1 MKITKSQLQK
11 IIKEEI
17 LKENEMYGD
26 PSDHGGEA
34 GSREI
39 RVEWDADGEGSPP
52 PSSITIHSDS
62 VKDWNRIAEE
72 ESEES
77 ANQALGDMLS
87 NATGWLVLDWGWV
100 D

>member
-11 IIKEEI
+11 IIKEEL
-17 LKENEMYGD
+17 LKEQEMYGD

-52 PSSITIHSDS
+52 PGSITIHSDS
-62 VKDWNRIAEE
+62 VKDYNAIKEAEGE
-72 ESEES
+72 E
-77 ANQALGDMLS
+77 AAGQALSGMLS
-87 NATGWLVLDWGWV
+87 DETGWLVLDWRWV
-100 D
+100 E